1 MAMYGYVWQT
11 AFFKRMAAMVFKN
24 TSKMEVQGGAG
35 MKHTAIILGKDKPTL
50 VFLKTM
56 AAIRLKNACSVRVYP
71 LVCIA
76 PSLAS
81 DTFRDFLQL
90 Y

>member
-1 MAMYGYVWQT
+1 MPPWCQGRSAWHQGAVLKAPQSGT
-11 AFFKRMAAMVFKN
+11 EQAFFKRMAAMVFKN

-56 AAIRLKNACSVRVYP
+56 AAIRLKNAC
-71 LVCIA
+71 
-76 PSLAS
+76 
-81 DTFRDFLQL
+81 
-90 Y
+90 